1 MSKCLIS
8 NKNAKKIMSF
18 GKMPIANG
26 FLSKDQFDDEYF
38 FEMEV
43 AFCDHC
49 KMFQLVNQPEPQ
61 QMFNQNYA
69 FFSGTSK
76 LMGLHFEEFAI
87 HVIKDYLNDT
97 PDPFVTYWINKYES
111 VSRLLISQLIV
122 AEVEKNGISLTDKKE
137 VQKESERL
145 LQNAD
150 NTKLSKE
157 GMRLMNAYAAGGF
170 HEIRSQFATKPYT
183 MHVFLRKYV
192 EVVNQIVSERN
203 TGD

>member
-1 MSKCLIS
+1 
-8 NKNAKKIMSF
+8 MSF
-18 GKMPIANG
+18 RLPPG
-26 FLSKDQFDDEYF
+26 SKEWFAQLRNERHGVKLDFDIYYF
-38 FEMEV
+38 CVSVGLV
-43 AFCDHC
+43 ARRR
-49 KMFQLVNQPEPQ
+49 VP
-61 QMFNQNYA
+61 
-69 FFSGTSK
+69 
-76 LMGLHFEEFAI
+76 
-87 HVIKDYLNDT
+87 NDT

-192 EVVNQIVSERN
+192 EVVNQIVSDRN